1 MTIEITGRNLILRP
15 MTQKE
20 HRALWRKYS
29 PDETDPRG
37 RAAYEYDEEKTDA
50 LYAAIGEKADWCPV
64 SGIFTKTDEI
74 IGMVQIPRIVFSEK
88 RGDVYVLLA
97 NESYRGKGF
106 GTEALDL
113 LAECAHRKLGLDR
126 LYADIPATNLRMRR
140 VLEKCGFMN
149 SRVTNGYYRLADG
162 DSAAKLDYVKR
173 F

>member
-15 MTQKE
+15 MTKKE

-37 RAAYEYDEEKTDA
+37 IAPYEYDEEKTDA
-50 LYAAIGEKADWCPV
+50 LYDAIAEKAEWCPV

-88 RGDVYVLLA
+88 RGDIYLLLA
-97 NESYRGKGF
+97 NESYRGKGC
-106 GTEALDL
+106 GTEAVS
-113 LAECAHRKLGLDR
+113 LALECARRDLGLNR
-126 LYADIPATNLRMRR
+126 FYAEIPETNLRMRR

-149 SRVTNGYYRLADG
+149 SRVTRGYYRLADG
-162 DSAAKLDYVKR
+162 ASAAKLDYVKR

>member
-1 MTIEITGRNLILRP
+1 MTIEITGRNLVLRP

-29 PDETDPRG
+29 PDETDPRE
-37 RAAYEYDEEKTDA
+37 RAAYAYDEEKTDA
-50 LYAAIGEKADWCPV
+50 LYAAIAEKADWCPV

-88 RGDVYVLLA
+88 RGDVYVLIA
-97 NESYRGKGF
+97 NESYRGKGY
-106 GTEALDL
+106 GTETLEL
-113 LAECAHRKLGLDR
+113 LTACAHKNLGLDR
-126 LYADIPATNLRMRR
+126 LYAEIPETNARMRR

-149 SRVTNGYYRLADG
+149 SRVTNGYYRIAG
-162 DSAAKLDYVKR
+162 NASAAKLDYVKR